1 MGSGGSQTLWSPSNV
16 ADAVLFGVFDAVLD
30 DVRCGLITAAI
41 RLVHG
46 GAELILMVGT
56 LKHEQS
62 Y

>member
-1 MGSGGSQTLWSPSNV
+1 MGGVLMPLFFLGSR
-16 ADAVLFGVFDAVLD
+16 GVNPGYD

-41 RLVHG
+41 WLLRDRFWP